1 MICAAVDSVV
11 YQVTLLLS
19 NNSLHHSEQY
29 CVLGCCA
36 PFLYWQ
42 FALLYVRLLC
52 SLPTTVQ
59 IASEEREQSDLTYNS
74 ANCQ

>member
-1 MICAAVDSVV
+1 MVIFRYMTV
-11 YQVTLLLS
+11 YQVALLLS
-19 NNSLHHSEQY
+19 NNGLHHSEQY

-52 SLPTTVQ
+52 SLPTTV
-59 IASEEREQSDLTYNS
+59 RPQSAYFSHYLFPFYLNLS
-74 ANCQ
+74 